1 MVNCFRDDVD
11 KAPNIDNDWRNEE
24 TLKALGIVFRNKCYI
39 CERKGS
45 APEEFEVDHFIAQNE
60 NEDDSLKYEW
70 TNLYLCCS
78 DCNGSR
84 KKKTPIGGYLDPCD
98 LNDDVETEIV
108 YNIFP
113 YDYNQPVFTA
123 ANLNPSDKVKN
134 TVEQLDKCHYG
145 SKITKKK
152 CASFRETIARQAKKL
167 VNLMFERKIA
177 IDKKDSVEMAR
188 KEIQIREML
197 TENAPFTML
206 MRSVANKYG
215 YYDNT

>member
-11 KAPNIDNDWRNEE
+11 SIPNIGNDWRNEE
-24 TLKALGIVFRNKCYI
+24 TLTALGIVFRNKCYI
-39 CERKGS
+39 CEEKKAS
-45 APEEFEVDHFIAQNE
+45 PELFEVDHFITQID
-60 NEDDSLKYEW
+60 DDSLKYKW
-70 TNLYLCCS
+70 SNLYLCCS

-98 LNDDVETEIV
+98 PNDDVETEII

-113 YDYNQPVFTA
+113 YDYNQPVFTP
-123 ANLNPSDKVKN
+123 ANPIPSEKVKN
-134 TVEQLDKCHYG
+134 TIEQLKKCHYG
-145 SKITKKK
+145 SKKTKMKFE
-152 CASFRETIARQAKKL
+152 SFRETIARQAKKL

-177 IDKKDSVEMAR
+177 IDNKDSVEIDR

-206 MRSVANKYG
+206 MRSVAKRYG
-215 YYDNT
+215 FYTNHTT